1 MYTPERQGTAGTS
14 CHNKLHTIWELWYSV
29 LRTFSLLNSAQLTA
43 LGPPSA
49 RETRESLKLR
59 NMQASSTRYFAMC
72 QPHGRPEPQASLRF
86 PPPFLTPPP
95 PRHHICICMALL
107 ATRTAFLAWRGLFLT
122 SGRSS
127 SACFMQYARLCSSG
141 SGSPKLSSCRSC
153 GLKDKGPVK
162 LLYD

>member
-86 PPPFLTPPP
+86 PPLLFSPPAPSSYLHLHGLVSHAHRFLGVAWVIFNE
-95 PRHHICICMALL
+95 RQKQALL
-107 ATRTAFLAWRGLFLT
+107 A
-122 SGRSS
+122 
-127 SACFMQYARLCSSG
+127 LCNM
-141 SGSPKLSSCRSC
+141 R
-153 GLKDKGPVK
+153 DFTVPVPA
-162 LLYD
+162 LPS